1 MTSRLSRRSSK
12 PAAQRPSSAA
22 ASALVP
28 APAQVPAPAPVA
40 AARRKP
46 LADGPALMRLRT
58 RQLLLAAALGRERH
72 LGRAAA
78 ELGISQPAAT
88 RLLKEL
94 EETLGARLFERNARG
109 MSPTA
114 AGEVLVRY
122 ARQTLNDFGA
132 ARRELAAL
140 AAGLHGTLRIGSV
153 PSALPPLLAP
163 ALARFK
169 AQHARVAVAI
179 EVDTSDVMLQRL
191 ARGEVELMLGRLVE
205 GHHDDEHEA
214 VPVLDEPQVAVAR
227 AAHPLLEQRGGGV
240 NADAAPAPTLRDLA
254 RWPWVVQPPGSPQ
267 AGRFMAMMREA
278 GVHRRIDITETAS
291 TVATTAL
298 LEASDMLA
306 VMPAS
311 LAAHYASLGVLRT
324 LPLALPLRVPDIQ
337 LVWRRSRELSAAAAA
352 FRDMVLA
359 YAASTLRGA

>member
-1 MTSRLSRRSSK
+1 MMKRT
-12 PAAQRPSSAA
+12 PDP
-22 ASALVP
+22 
-28 APAQVPAPAPVA
+28 
-40 AARRKP
+40 RRKP
-46 LADGPALMRLRT
+46 LADAPTLMRLRT
-58 RQLLLAAALGRERH
+58 RQLLLAAALGREKH

-78 ELGISQPAAT
+78 DLGISQPAAT
-88 RLLKEL
+88 RLLQEL
-94 EETLGARLFERNARG
+94 EETLAAHLFERTARG

-122 ARQTLNDFGA
+122 AQQVLNDFGA
-132 ARRELAAL
+132 TRRELAAL
-140 AAGLHGTLRIGSV
+140 TAGLHGTLRVGSV

-163 ALARFK
+163 VLARFK
-169 AQHARVAVAI
+169 AQHGRVAVAI
-179 EVDTSDVMLQRL
+179 EVATSDVMLVQL
-191 ARGEVELMLGRLVE
+191 GRGEVELMLGRLVE

-227 AAHPLLEQRGGGV
+227 LAHPLHQAEGATL
-240 NADAAPAPTLRDLA
+240 TLRELA

-267 AGRFMAMMREA
+267 AGRFMAMMRES

-306 VMPAS
+306 VMPSS
-311 LAAHYASLGVLRT
+311 LAAHYARLGVLRA
-324 LPLALPLRVPDIQ
+324 LPLTLPLRVPDVH
-337 LVWRRSRELSAAAAA
+337 LVWRRARELSAPALA

-359 YAASTLRGA
+359 QEAANPHACATGRPPPSAEAMS